1 MAIIQQVENGQIIQ
15 DTSEASGSGSK
26 KKNVGSEMGQDQFL
40 QLLVAQMQY
49 QDPLEPT
56 SNTEWVAQMATF
68 SMVES
73 LNNMQQEFAKQSA
86 NSLVG
91 KYVLIND
98 GDNGFVK
105 GKVDYITKEDGKT
118 KLCVNDKLYDIDKL
132 DTVVEEEYYLGS
144 VKANEFHEMVKLLP
158 PEQNLTINDEGLVK
172 SAREEYD
179 KMTDTQKKFVQK
191 EYLDKLRALEA
202 KMDSLK
208 ATQFTGVVKGLP
220 SAGEVEEADRETLAE
235 YTKQMDKAK
244 ELYENLTDSQ
254 RKNVAEETINQY
266 NAVKEA
272 VDVANKKFGNTT
284 GEEDPKD
291 EAAALLQQILD
302 ELKAQNKNNNTDSSN
317 ETDGSTEGTDNSGSS
332 SDTNVNAEN

>member
-1 MAIIQQVENGQIIQ
+1 MAIIQQVENGQIVQ

-26 KKNVGSEMGQDQFL
+26 KKNVGNEMGQDQFL

-244 ELYENLTDSQ
+244 EPDRQ
-254 RKNVAEETINQY
+254 
-266 NAVKEA
+266 
-272 VDVANKKFGNTT
+272 
-284 GEEDPKD
+284 P
-291 EAAALLQQILD
+291 
-302 ELKAQNKNNNTDSSN
+302 AQERGRRNH
-317 ETDGSTEGTDNSGSS
+317 
-332 SDTNVNAEN
+332 

>member
-1 MAIIQQVENGQIIQ
+1 MAIIQQVENGQIVQ

-26 KKNVGSEMGQDQFL
+26 KKNVGNEMGQDQFL

-272 VDVANKKFGNTT
+272 VDAANKKFGNTT

-317 ETDGSTEGTDNSGSS
+317 ETDGSTEGTESSGSS

>member
-1 MAIIQQVENGQIIQ
+1 MAIIQQVENGQIVQ

-26 KKNVGSEMGQDQFL
+26 KKNVGNEMGQDKFL

-272 VDVANKKFGNTT
+272 VDAANKKFGNTT

-317 ETDGSTEGTDNSGSS
+317 ETDGSTEGTESSGSS

>member
-144 VKANEFHEMVKLLP
+144 IRANEFHEMVKLLP
-158 PEQNLTINDEGLVK
+158 PEQNLTVNDEGLVK

-220 SAGEVEEADRETLAE
+220 SADKIEEADKETLAE

-272 VDVANKKFGNTT
+272 VDAANKKFGNTT

-317 ETDGSTEGTDNSGSS
+317 ETDGSTEGTDSSGSS

>member
-1 MAIIQQVENGQIIQ
+1 MTGVQTCA
-15 DTSEASGSGSK
+15 
-26 KKNVGSEMGQDQFL
+26 
-40 QLLVAQMQY
+40 
-49 QDPLEPT
+49 
-56 SNTEWVAQMATF
+56 
-68 SMVES
+68 
-73 LNNMQQEFAKQSA
+73 
-86 NSLVG
+86 
-91 KYVLIND
+91 
-98 GDNGFVK
+98 
-105 GKVDYITKEDGKT
+105 
-118 KLCVNDKLYDIDKL
+118 
-132 DTVVEEEYYLGS
+132 
-144 VKANEFHEMVKLLP
+144 LP
-158 PEQNLTINDEGLVK
+158 I
-172 SAREEYD
+172 S
-179 KMTDTQKKFVQK
+179 DTQKKFVQK

-272 VDVANKKFGNTT
+272 VDAANKKFGNTT

-317 ETDGSTEGTDNSGSS
+317 ETDESTEGTESSGSS

>member
-1 MAIIQQVENGQIIQ
+1 MAIIQQVENGQIVQ

-26 KKNVGSEMGQDQFL
+26 KKNVGNEMGQDQFL

-272 VDVANKKFGNTT
+272 VDAANKKFGNTT

-317 ETDGSTEGTDNSGSS
+317 ETDGSTEGTDSSGSS

>member
-1 MAIIQQVENGQIIQ
+1 MAIIQQVENGQIVQ

-26 KKNVGSEMGQDQFL
+26 KKNVGNEMGQDQFL

-272 VDVANKKFGNTT
+272 VDAANKKFGNTT

-317 ETDGSTEGTDNSGSS
+317 ETDESTEGTDSSGSS

>member
-1 MAIIQQVENGQIIQ
+1 MAIIQQVENGQIVQ

-26 KKNVGSEMGQDQFL
+26 KKNVGNEMGQDQFL

-56 SNTEWVAQMATF
+56 SITEWVAQMATF

-272 VDVANKKFGNTT
+272 VDAANKKFGNTT

-317 ETDGSTEGTDNSGSS
+317 ETDESTEGTESSGSS
-332 SDTNVNAEN
+332 SDANVNAEN

>member
-1 MAIIQQVENGQIIQ
+1 MAIIQQVENGQIVQ
-15 DTSEASGSGSK
+15 DASADSLSSTKKRSNSSLDKEA
-26 KKNVGSEMGQDQFL
+26 FL

-272 VDVANKKFGNTT
+272 VDAANKKFGNTT

-317 ETDGSTEGTDNSGSS
+317 ETDESTEGTESSGSS

>member
-272 VDVANKKFGNTT
+272 VDAANKKFGNTT

>member
-1 MAIIQQVENGQIIQ
+1 MAIIQQVENGQIVQ

-26 KKNVGSEMGQDQFL
+26 KKNVGNEMGQDQFL

-272 VDVANKKFGNTT
+272 VDAANKKFGNTT

-317 ETDGSTEGTDNSGSS
+317 ETDESTEGTESSGSS
-332 SDTNVNAEN
+332 SDANVNAEN

>member
-1 MAIIQQVENGQIIQ
+1 
-15 DTSEASGSGSK
+15 
-26 KKNVGSEMGQDQFL
+26 MGQDQFL

-272 VDVANKKFGNTT
+272 VDAANKKFGNTT

-317 ETDGSTEGTDNSGSS
+317 ETDESTEGTESSGSS

>member
-1 MAIIQQVENGQIIQ
+1 MAIIQQVENGQIVQ

-26 KKNVGSEMGQDQFL
+26 KKNVGNEMGQDQFL

-86 NSLVG
+86 TSLVG

-254 RKNVAEETINQY
+254 RKNPLTSTTQS
-266 NAVKEA
+266 
-272 VDVANKKFGNTT
+272 KKRLTR
-284 GEEDPKD
+284 
-291 EAAALLQQILD
+291 QI
-302 ELKAQNKNNNTDSSN
+302 KNSEIQRVRKIQRMKRLHSFSRFWMN
-317 ETDGSTEGTDNSGSS
+317 
-332 SDTNVNAEN
+332 

>member
-1 MAIIQQVENGQIIQ
+1 MAIIQQVENGQIVQ

-26 KKNVGSEMGQDQFL
+26 KKNVGNEMGQDQFL

-272 VDVANKKFGNTT
+272 VDAANKKFGNTT

-291 EAAALLQQILD
+291 EVAALLQQILD

-317 ETDGSTEGTDNSGSS
+317 ETDESTEGTESSGSS